1 MEFTQTFKGKIN
13 GIKINKGENPGKNKM
28 YTSGFLSVL
37 SILTAT
43 ATKSFSVLIIWIDT
57 NKV

>member
-28 YTSGFLSVL
+28 YTSGFLSIL
-37 SILTAT
+37 SI
-43 ATKSFSVLIIWIDT
+43 
-57 NKV
+57 